1 MGMVGGEVGSNRSP
15 IEASFTTLPW
25 NGGRLV
31 RSPELHM
38 KRLRDHVEKLG
49 LIWPSDFAEQLSS
62 ALETLSPN
70 DSEGIAENEFAQ
82 PSSLLRVEVD
92 SKGVVELAGRP
103 CIRTSRDVSGI
114 AYPAPRYSREIQGL
128 KHADWKAY
136 YDAGIAARESGADM
150 ALLVHQGA
158 VIDGDRATPMLLDHD
173 GVAWVSDPK
182 LGGVHSTTLEL
193 LLDTLERAGI
203 PLHYGRLTEVMFARA
218 REVVMVGSGVVAVRL
233 TSLDGEK
240 VGSGESI
247 LQPLFQRAVQE
258 TGWTSFE
265 DWIEVVQ

>member
-15 IEASFTTLPW
+15 VDASFTTLPW

-38 KRLRDHVEKLG
+38 KRLKEHVEKLG

-62 ALETLSPN
+62 ALETLSPD

-92 SKGVVELAGRP
+92 SNGVVELAGRP
-103 CIRTSRDVSGI
+103 CVRTSRDVSGI
-114 AYPAPRYSREIQGL
+114 AYPAPRYAREIQGL

-136 YDAGIAARESGADM
+136 YDAGVAARDSGADM
-150 ALLVHQGA
+150 ALLVHRGA

-182 LGGVHSTTLEL
+182 LGGVHSTTLEFL
-193 LLDTLERAGI
+193 LATLEMAGI
-203 PLHYGRLTEVMFARA
+203 PLHYGRLTESMFARA

-233 TSLDGEK
+233 NTLDGEK
-240 VGSGESI
+240 VGSGEAI
-247 LQPLFQRAVQE
+247 LQPLFQHAVQE

-265 DWIEVVQ
+265 DWIKVVQ